1 MIGSSVCISIMTD
14 LLLLLTPVIFLIIKI
29 ELKFNLKSFFI
40 EFINVII
47 VIYVSTFVLF
57 VIACFVLKYDYIE
70 RSRIIVLFVCELLSG
85 CAFLFI
91 KIKGKI

>member
-57 VIACFVLKYDYIE
+57 VIGMFCTEI
-70 RSRIIVLFVCELLSG
+70 
-85 CAFLFI
+85 
-91 KIKGKI
+91 